1 MLLSVWGM
9 SGCGD
14 AEVRD
19 VTVRRPE
26 VKDSSKKEEVP
37 ELKLVN
43 LIDPDSLS
51 IDSALLRKC
60 PPHARFDFPV
70 GPPDAKDYYKF
81 RGFLPKK
88 LEHLGEDWNGKH
100 GGDSD
105 YGDFVYACAD
115 GMVWEAKDYKG
126 GWGQVIRMVHNL
138 GSVSDPVYVETVYAH
153 VNSMYVRPGYPMKR
167 GDVLGTIGKGD
178 GRYHAHLHFEI
189 RRIPGKH
196 IRCGYAGDTLGFVD
210 PTQFIETFRHSTP

>member
-1 MLLSVWGM
+1 MA
-9 SGCGD
+9 CGD
-14 AEVRD
+14 VEVRD
-19 VTVRRPE
+19 VTPRGADLDSVRVEAE
-26 VKDSSKKEEVP
+26 VAPVLDLKNLVP
-37 ELKLVN
+37 V
-43 LIDPDSLS
+43 DSLN
-51 IDSALLRKC
+51 IDTGLLRKC
-60 PPHARFDFPV
+60 PPNARFDFPV

-88 LEHLGEDWNGKH
+88 LEHLGEDWNGTR

-105 YGDFVYACAD
+105 YGDFVYAAAD
-115 GMVWEAKDYKG
+115 GMVWEAIDYKG
-126 GWGQVIRMVHNL
+126 GWGQVIRMVHNM
-138 GSVSDPVYVETVYAH
+138 GSAEAPVFVESLYAH

-196 IRCGYAGDTLGFVD
+196 IRCGYDGDTLGFVD
-210 PTQFIETFRHSTP
+210 PTRFIETYRYAP